1 MKTASEIRDEV
12 KALTEI
18 KPKVRRYTVFGDD
31 NRAAIGRQIEALV
44 DEWTDNDVRDLQD
57 DLTEYEFQSARE
69 AIAWVYDVYEEYEKD
84 GEIVDRPSLSWKS
97 LVQ

>member
-31 NRAAIGRQIEALV
+31 NWAAIDRQIEALV

-57 DLTEYEFQSARE
+57 DLTEHEFQSARE

-97 LVQ
+97 LVM